1 MSASKT
7 KHQRQSD
14 SDRRSTTLYGTVIA
28 IVAVIAVCLLV
39 WNSGLIQRTVPAVE
53 VKGEKYTAAEV
64 QYYYNTI
71 MSNTMNNYVTQT
83 GMLPFDY
90 NKSLKDQMYDE
101 EKGTSWHDYFL
112 DEAVKAL
119 TTDTA
124 LADKAEAANH
134 KLSESS
140 QKDVD
145 AVLKDIDSNW
155 VINGFSSRDAYIR
168 ANYGP
173 YMTYKAFV
181 ELLNQRALA
190 SDYAGEALKG
200 IQTKGFTDADYDA
213 YYAENANL
221 LDTFTL
227 SQITFQAS
235 VPAPEKDKDGKA
247 VQRTEAE
254 QKELMD
260 KAKEQAKA
268 DAEAFQTRLAAGEDI
283 KALTTEFGAK
293 LYNSIVSETVTGGN
307 MNTSY
312 SEWATDSSRINGDVT
327 LVEYDGGTIYN
338 YYVVR
343 FEGRALDKSNT
354 ANVRHILVAAETSE
368 GATTPTQEQYD
379 AAKVKAE
386 ELLETWKSGP
396 ATEESFAALAAEK
409 SADQGSASN
418 GGLIAGI
425 GKNSGFIPEFEN
437 WALDPARAPGQ
448 TGLVQNTGSSV
459 KGWHIM
465 YYVGQ
470 GEPVWKQIALHSMT
484 DRDYGT
490 WEDAQ
495 VEGYEA
501 KTSMGL
507 NFVQSK

>member
-1 MSASKT
+1 MSASKS

-39 WNSGLIQRTVPAVE
+39 WNSGIIQRTVPAVE

-64 QYYYNTI
+64 QYYYNTV
-71 MSNTMNNYVTQT
+71 MSSTLNDYVTQT

-90 NKSLKDQMYDE
+90 NKSLKDQVYDE
-101 EKGTSWHDYFL
+101 EKGTTWHDFFL
-112 DEAVKAL
+112 SEAVNAL

-134 KLSESS
+134 KLSDTAK
-140 QKDVD
+140 QDVE

-155 VINGFSSRDAYIR
+155 VVNGFGSRDAYIR

-173 YMTYKAFV
+173 YMSYNSFV
-181 ELLNQRALA
+181 ALLNQRALA

-200 IQTKGFTDADYDA
+200 IHEKGHTGTQFDA
-213 YYAENANL
+213 YYAENMND

-235 VPAPEKDKDGKA
+235 VPAPGKDQDGKEIK
-247 VQRTEAE
+247 RTEAE

-260 KAKEQAKA
+260 KAKAQAKA

-283 KALTTEFGAK
+283 TALTTEFGAK
-293 LYNSIVSETVTGGN
+293 LYNSIVTQTVSGSS
-307 MNTSY
+307 MNSSY
-312 SEWATDSSRINGDVT
+312 KEWAADSSRVNGDVT
-327 LVEYDGGTIYN
+327 LTEYDGGTIYN

-354 ANVRHILVAAETSE
+354 ANIRHILVGAEVSKDAKE
-368 GATTPTQEQYD
+368 PTEEQYA
-379 AAKVKAE
+379 AAKAE
-386 ELLETWKSGP
+386 AEKLLESWKSGP

-425 GKNSGFIPEFEN
+425 GKNSGFIPEFEA

-448 TGLVQNTGSSV
+448 TGLVKNTGSSV

-470 GEPVWKQIALHSMT
+470 GEPVWKQIADHAMT
-484 DRDYGT
+484 DKDYAA

-495 VEGYEA
+495 TEGYEA
-501 KTSMGL
+501 DTGMGL
-507 NFVQSK
+507 KFVQSK